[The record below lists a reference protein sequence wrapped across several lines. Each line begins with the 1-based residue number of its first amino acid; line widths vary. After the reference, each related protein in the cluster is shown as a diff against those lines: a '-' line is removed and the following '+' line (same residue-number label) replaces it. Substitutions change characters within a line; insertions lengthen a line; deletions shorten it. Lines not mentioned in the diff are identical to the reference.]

1 MTPRRTPVLT
11 GRVTAW
17 VGGAGVLLLGVLVA
31 IAWRTTS
38 PLWFLTFPLLL
49 LGVLISAAVVVLWIL
64 RLF

>member
-17 VGGAGVLLLGVLVA
+17 VGALGLLLMGALVG

-38 PLWFLTFPLLL
+38 PLWFLIFPLLL
-49 LGVLISAAVVVLWIL
+49 LGVLISAAVVVLWLL